1 MSRQQPKKNHSPQ
14 RGFTLLELLVVMV
27 IIGLL
32 AGFVGPK
39 YFSQIGKSN
48 VTVAKTQLESFS
60 KALDAFRLDMGRYP
74 TTEEGLSV
82 LSIAPANNSEKWR
95 GPYLSKKIPLDP
107 WGHPYEYRNPG
118 SNNSEFDLISFGADG
133 KVGGSGDS
141 ADILNQSQ

>member
-1 MSRQQPKKNHSPQ
+1 LIKKRARQ

-48 VTVAKTQLESFS
+48 VTVAKTQLESFA
-60 KALDAFRLDMGRYP
+60 KALDAFRIDMGRYP
-74 TTEEGLSV
+74 STEEGLVALSV
-82 LSIAPANNSEKWR
+82 APSSSSEKWR

-107 WGHPYEYRNPG
+107 WGHPYEYRIPG
-118 SNNSEFDLISFGADG
+118 TNNSEFDLISLGADG
-133 KVGGSGDS
+133 KVGGTGDS